1 MLHDHSCQNVI
12 NTQQHEMKWNIQCV
26 IIHDAFCFLFVRHG
40 KRATKFWPLC
50 TKRWSA
56 SLGTCFGI
64 LSLDNILCWLNP
76 LSSLTGN
83 QWVFPTCTA
92 QWSAVLKS
100 LSTSV
105 GSAPFCSKAC
115 TCSGRL
121 WKDAQWSAV
130 IPYQDKCSHLSF
142 NMLVI
147 NCEATYSS

>member
-1 MLHDHSCQNVI
+1 MYSWCGN
-12 NTQQHEMKWNIQCV
+12 EMKHTVCHNAW
-26 IIHDAFCFLFVRHG
+26 CFLFSFRQAWEQKGV
-40 KRATKFWPLC
+40 KFKFWSQNLDPC
-50 TKRWSA
+50 VKIGEA
-56 SLGTCFGI
+56 HISLVD
-64 LSLDNILCWLNP
+64 LDLNRLDQLP
-76 LSSLTGN
+76 SHLTGN
-83 QWVFPTCTA
+83 QWIVLTCTA

-130 IPYQDKCSHLSF
+130 MPYQDKSSNMSF
-142 NMLVI
+142 NILVI